1 MVCTDAM
8 HKLVDR
14 IPFYELLIEDGNV
27 RSEITALGLLV
38 NERQETL
45 ESKNEDISIEN
56 LSNMPSPNLICED
69 IDQLEE
75 CYIENDQA
83 GKITLD
89 SDISSTSLVC
99 EEIHQSDEYQFN
111 VGAVYQS
118 TSDKVDIVQ
127 IQTENNKIAIKDII
141 LTTKIKCF

>member
-1 MVCTDAM
+1 MVCTDTM

-45 ESKNEDISIEN
+45 DSKNEDISIEN
-56 LSNMPSPNLICED
+56 LFNMPSPNLICED
-69 IDQLEE
+69 IDQPEE

-89 SDISSTSLVC
+89 SDMSSTSLVC
-99 EEIHQSDEYQFN
+99 DKIHQSDEYQFN
-111 VGAVYQS
+111 VGTVYQS

-127 IQTENNKIAIKDII
+127 IQAENNKIAIKDII
-141 LTTKIKCF
+141 LTTKIKCL